1 MDNRLRTL
9 LDRQGGVVTS
19 AQALTILTRRG
30 LEAELRRGPLQ
41 KIWYGI
47 YGTDGDCDGEPSD
60 ELRLRGLDLA
70 TGTTVAVCL
79 GTAAALY
86 GFDTEEP
93 VDLHVLNPP
102 DRQLRSAD
110 GLVVHRREGAPL
122 SEVAGRPATAPAW
135 TAIEVARSL
144 RRPRALATLDA
155 ALRSRTCSR
164 RELWRAANRQ
174 AGRRGIVDVRDLLP
188 LADPLAASAM
198 ESESR
203 LMMIDAGLPVPVL
216 QYEILDRN
224 HRIWRV
230 DFAWPEQRVAV
241 EYDGV
246 VWHEGPDAFV
256 YERQRRAALQELGW
270 VVIPIIADDVRRQP
284 WQTVRRIETHLA
296 RAAA

>member
-1 MDNRLRTL
+1 MDPRLRQL

-19 AQALTILTRRG
+19 AQALTILSRRG
-30 LEAELRRGPLQ
+30 LESELKHGPLQ
-41 KIWYGI
+41 KVWYGI
-47 YGTDGDCDGEPSD
+47 YGAGEMDD

-70 TGTTVAVCL
+70 TDTTVAVCL
-79 GTAAALY
+79 GTAAAAY

-93 VDLHVLNPP
+93 VDLHILNPP
-102 DRQLRSAD
+102 GQQLRSAD
-110 GLVVHRREGAPL
+110 GLVVHRRDGVPL

-155 ALRSRTCSR
+155 ALRSGTCSR
-164 RELWRAANRQ
+164 RGLWRAAARQ
-174 AGRRGIVDVRDLLP
+174 AGRRGIVAVRDLLP
-188 LADPLAASAM
+188 LADPLADSAM

-203 LMMIDAGLPVPVL
+203 LMMIDGGLALPVL
-216 QYEILDRN
+216 QYEIVDRD
-224 HRIWRV
+224 HRTWRV

-246 VWHEGPDAFV
+246 VWHEGPEALA

-270 VVIPIIADDVRRQP
+270 VVIPIIADDVRRRP

-296 RAAA
+296 RAAAAA